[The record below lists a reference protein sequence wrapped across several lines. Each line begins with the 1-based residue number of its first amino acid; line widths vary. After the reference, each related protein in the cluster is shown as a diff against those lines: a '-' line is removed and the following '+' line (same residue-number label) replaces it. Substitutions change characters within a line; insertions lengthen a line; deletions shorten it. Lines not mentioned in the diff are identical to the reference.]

1 MKKQIA
7 LILLI
12 SLAGCQY
19 RHSDKM
25 DEIIFLYRLY
35 MVRYN
40 DEHRERMRVLDSLIS
55 AEEKRLEQK

>member
-1 MKKQIA
+1 MKTTIT
-7 LILLI
+7 LLLLI
-12 SLAGCQY
+12 SLVGCQY

-25 DEIIFLYRLY
+25 DEIIFLDRLY

-40 DEHRERMRVLDSLIS
+40 DEHIERMRVLDSLIS